1 MEERPYFKSS
11 IGELEALYRQHPYN
25 KKVLTR
31 LDKELAFRKVK
42 SARRLHALV
51 RERLDEIRQKDGKRP
66 LLSPFVQ
73 KPPRRPTM
81 EQGNLLT
88 DTPQDAKAAPET
100 QPSPKQEVRQVTP
113 QIVEKPPRLT
123 PPPAEARQPTETVKN
138 KEGSRPPV
146 LMLVAVLICL
156 ACLIFVILSTKDKTF
171 SGAVDRTYEEQ
182 VKNLLN

>member
-73 KPPRRPTM
+73 KPPRRPVM
-81 EQGNLLT
+81 KQGSLLT

-100 QPSPKQEVRQVTP
+100 QPSPKQEIRQVT
-113 QIVEKPPRLT
+113 PRLT
-123 PPPAEARQPTETVKN
+123 PPPAEAWQPTGTTKN
-138 KEGSRPPV
+138 KEGSRPSV
-146 LMLVAVLICL
+146 LMLISVLICL
-156 ACLIFVILSTKDKTF
+156 ACLIFVILSTKDKTS

>member
-25 KKVLTR
+25 KKVLTQ

-66 LLSPFVQ
+66 ILSPFVQ
-73 KPPRRPTM
+73 KPPRRPVM
-81 EQGNLLT
+81 KQGSLLT
-88 DTPQDAKAAPET
+88 DTPQGAQAAPET
-100 QPSPKQEVRQVTP
+100 QPSPKQEIRQVTP
-113 QIVEKPPRLT
+113 QIEQEPPRLT
-123 PPPAEARQPTETVKN
+123 PPPAGAWQPAETTAN

-156 ACLIFVILSTKDKTF
+156 ACLIFVIHSTKDKTS

-182 VKNLLN
+182 VKKLLN

>member
-31 LDKELAFRKVK
+31 LDKELAFRKAK

-73 KPPRRPTM
+73 KPPRRPVM
-81 EQGNLLT
+81 KQGSLLT
-88 DTPQDAKAAPET
+88 DTPQGAQAAPET
-100 QPSPKQEVRQVTP
+100 QPSPKQEIRQVT
-113 QIVEKPPRLT
+113 PRLT
-123 PPPAEARQPTETVKN
+123 PPPAEARQPTGTTKN
-138 KEGSRPPV
+138 KEGSRPSV
-146 LMLVAVLICL
+146 LMLIAVLICL
-156 ACLIFVILSTKDKTF
+156 ACLIFVILSTKDKTS